1 MAQCSEISLLLGPF
15 GDGELESG
23 EIREVA
29 FHLARCE
36 SCAAELADLTS
47 LGNELRLNAIEP
59 ALDGFQRAVM
69 KRIDELPEPF
79 TTRVSDWFAGLSR
92 RLSTGFAMGAAM
104 AAVAAITTIVV
115 TPYAE
120 RFSVKHL
127 AQPMRELA
135 SVTHLPPVSGPR
147 EVASAIPASALKVAS
162 NSGTAPDVR
171 EISGVTHLTPDQEP
185 VAQASAISD
194 EAMAMAQNSEA
205 VISKLESESPNV
217 AVWSEPQNDT
227 TVIWLPDQQQ

>member
-1 MAQCSEISLLLGPF
+1 MAECSEISLLLGPF

-29 FHLARCE
+29 YHLARCD
-36 SCAAELADLTS
+36 SCTTELADLTT
-47 LGNELRLNAIEP
+47 LGNELRSSAIEP
-59 ALDGFQRAVM
+59 SLDGFKRAVM

-79 TTRVSDWFAGLSR
+79 TTRVSNWFAGLSR

-104 AAVAAITTIVV
+104 AAVAAMTTIVV

-135 SVTHLPPVSGPR
+135 SVTHLPPDSGPR
-147 EVASAIPASALKVAS
+147 EAASAIPATALNVAS
-162 NSGTAPDVR
+162 NTETAPAVH
-171 EISGVTHLTPDQEP
+171 EVSGVTHLTPDQEP
-185 VAQASAISD
+185 VAQA
-194 EAMAMAQNSEA
+194 
-205 VISKLESESPNV
+205 
-217 AVWSEPQNDT
+217 
-227 TVIWLPDQQQ
+227 

>member
-1 MAQCSEISLLLGPF
+1 MAECSEISLLLGPF
-15 GDGELESG
+15 GDGELEPG

-29 FHLARCE
+29 YHLARCD
-36 SCAAELADLTS
+36 SCSAELADLTS
-47 LGNELRLNAIEP
+47 LGNELRLSAIEP
-59 ALDGFQRAVM
+59 ALDGFKRAVM

-79 TTRVSDWFAGLSR
+79 TTRVSNWFAGLSQ
-92 RLSTGFAMGAAM
+92 RLSSGFAMGAVM

-120 RFSVKHL
+120 HFSVKHL
-127 AQPMRELA
+127 AQPMREFA

-147 EVASAIPASALKVAS
+147 EVASAIAPSAL
-162 NSGTAPDVR
+162 GEGQLPVR
-171 EISGVTHLTPDQEP
+171 QISGVTHLTPEQEP

-205 VISKLESESPNV
+205 VISKLESQSPNV
-217 AVWSEPQNDT
+217 AVWSEPQNNT
-227 TVIWLPDQQQ
+227 TVIWLPDQQ